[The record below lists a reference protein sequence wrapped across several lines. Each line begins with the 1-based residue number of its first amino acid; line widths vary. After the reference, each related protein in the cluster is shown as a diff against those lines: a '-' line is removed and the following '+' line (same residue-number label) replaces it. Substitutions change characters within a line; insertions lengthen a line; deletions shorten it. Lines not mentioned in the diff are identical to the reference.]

1 MIDAVV
7 EEVIALARRQEPGKE
22 TCLLLS
28 TTARQGAQAPLR
40 LSGLLHGRH
49 LRVVHVV
56 VHAWEPAVKLVRQ
69 ADGAVTFIALDGEMK
84 EPFGGQNL
92 LDLHVQIRRSTVL
105 YLKVNDLTADGV
117 VASLL
122 QQWGQG
128 LVSKRII
135 VIGAGN
141 VGAKIAQRLVELGCR
156 VHCHRRDQAAARTV
170 CDAINLLKPAHC
182 TGEALPVVSVEA
194 GSPWDLVLVCTP
206 GTVGFTTAMRSLVA
220 PDGIVMDVGVGT
232 LDPDVVQ
239 AGGEP
244 AVRFVRFD
252 SRAAIVGHLEL
263 SIAARAQQSHGG
275 RRTVGETTMVSGGYI
290 GAPGDVIVD
299 DWQRPSVLLGRCDG
313 KGGVVPLTA
322 EERTRYEQILMGHQM
337 ATRTEERS

>member
-1 MIDAVV
+1 MMDAVID
-7 EEVIALARRQEPGKE
+7 EVMALARRPEPGKE

-28 TTARQGAQAPLR
+28 TTARQGVQAPLR
-40 LSGLLHGRH
+40 LSGFLRGRQ

-56 VHAWEPAVKLVRQ
+56 VHAWEPAAELVRQ
-69 ADGAVTFIALDGEMK
+69 ADGAVAFIALDGEMK
-84 EPFGGQNL
+84 EPFGGQSL

-122 QQWGQG
+122 PQWGPG
-128 LVSKRII
+128 LASKRII
-135 VIGAGN
+135 VVGAGN

-156 VHCHRRDQAAARTV
+156 VHCHRRDPAAARTV
-170 CDAINLLKPAHC
+170 CEAINLLKPAPC
-182 TGEALPVVSVEA
+182 TGEALPAASVEA

-206 GTVGFTTAMRSLVA
+206 GTFGFTPAMRARVA
-220 PDGIVMDVGVGT
+220 PEGIVMDVGVGT
-232 LDPDVVQ
+232 LDLNVVQ

-244 AVRFVRFD
+244 AIRFVRFD
-252 SRAAIVGHLEL
+252 SRAAIMGHLEL
-263 SIAARAQQSHGG
+263 SIAARAQQSQMG
-275 RRTVGETTMVSGGYI
+275 RRTLGKTTVVSGGYI